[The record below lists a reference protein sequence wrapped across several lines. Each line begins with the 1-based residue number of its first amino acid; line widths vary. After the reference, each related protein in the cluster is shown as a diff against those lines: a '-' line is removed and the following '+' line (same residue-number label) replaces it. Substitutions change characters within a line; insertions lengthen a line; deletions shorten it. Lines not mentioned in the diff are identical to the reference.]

1 MAATSDRID
10 LMENEMLQQLLQHRG
25 RLLTYVQ
32 SKLNDPTL
40 AEDVLQ
46 DSLLKALRAA
56 PELHDEKKLLPWFY
70 SILNN
75 AITDIYRRQQVEQRS
90 LQQLAQAQLL
100 AAELEAEQVLCAC
113 FRDLIPTL
121 KPEYAELI
129 EQVELSDREPAEV
142 AAQLGITPNNLKV
155 RRHRARQA
163 LRQRLEE
170 SCRVCAQHG
179 CLDCTCEVGNPS
191 TEAAYA

>member
-1 MAATSDRID
+1 
-10 LMENEMLQQLLQHRG
+10 MENEIVEQLLHHKS
-25 RLLTYVQ
+25 RLLAYVQ
-32 SKLNDPTL
+32 SKLNNPNL

-46 DSLLKALRAA
+46 ESLLKALRAA
-56 PELHDEKKLLPWFY
+56 PDLRDEEKLLPWFY

-90 LQQLAQAQLL
+90 LQQIAQEQLL
-100 AAELEAEQVLCAC
+100 GAAPETEQVLCDC

-129 EQVELSDREPAEV
+129 EQLELSDADPARV
-142 AAQLGITPNNLKV
+142 ASQLGITPNNLKV

-170 SCRVCAQHG
+170 SCRVCAKHG
-179 CLDCTCEVGNPS
+179 CLDCTCEAKG
-191 TEAAYA
+191 TQLEAARA

>member
-1 MAATSDRID
+1 
-10 LMENEMLQQLLQHRG
+10 MEIEIIKRLLQHGG

-32 SKLNDPTL
+32 SKLNDPNL

-46 DSLLKALRAA
+46 DSLIKVLRAA
-56 PELHDEKKLLPWFY
+56 PELRDEEKLLPWFY

-75 AITDIYRRQQVEQRS
+75 AITDLYRRQQIEQRS
-90 LQQLAQAQLL
+90 LQQLSQEQLL
-100 AAELEAEQVLCAC
+100 EAEPEAEQVLCAC

-129 EQVELSDREPAEV
+129 EQLELSDREPAEV

-170 SCRVCAQHG
+170 SCRVCAKHG
-179 CLDCTCEVGNPS
+179 CLDCTCEAGKAS
-191 TEAAYA
+191 TEVA

>member
-1 MAATSDRID
+1 
-10 LMENEMLQQLLQHRG
+10 MENQLLEQLLQHNS
-25 RLLTYVQ
+25 RLLAYVR
-32 SKLNDPTL
+32 SKVNDPNL

-46 DSLLKALRAA
+46 ESLIKAMRSAPDLR
-56 PELHDEKKLLPWFY
+56 DEEKLLPWFY

-75 AITDIYRRQQVEQRS
+75 AITDLYRRQQVEKRS
-90 LQQLAQAQLL
+90 LQQIAQAQRL
-100 AAELEAEQVLCAC
+100 EEEPEAEKVLCEC

-129 EQVELSDREPAEV
+129 EQLDLSEGDPAQV
-142 AAQLGITPNNLKV
+142 ATQLGITSNNLKV

-170 SCRVCAQHG
+170 SCRVCAKHG
-179 CLDCTCEVGNPS
+179 CLDCTCERDSPQREVTQNK
-191 TEAAYA
+191 